1 MEAVVGQLSRYE
13 LERGK
18 PMPDTIHAAIQ
29 SNLLFELKLRYRDVY
44 RSLSEL
50 SLATLPDGTTP
61 DVAVYPA
68 FALDYEHRTAK
79 RTDPPL
85 LCIEIQSPSQ
95 SAEEMVDKTNV
106 YFGFGVRSCW
116 VVVPAV
122 KGIFVYDRPGHYAF
136 FHGEDTLQDAHL
148 NISLPLSAVF
158 E

>member
-1 MEAVVGQLSRYE
+1 M
-13 LERGK
+13 
-18 PMPDTIHAAIQ
+18 
-29 SNLLFELKLRYRDVY
+29 
-44 RSLSEL
+44 SEL

-68 FALDYEHRTAK
+68 FALDYENRPAR

-95 SAEEMVDKTNV
+95 SVEEMVDKTNV
-106 YFGFGVRSCW
+106 CFGFGVRSCW

-136 FHGEDTLQDAHL
+136 SHGDDTLQDLTL
-148 NISLPLSAVF
+148 NIALPLSTVF
-158 E
+158 A